1 MRFRAVLLI
10 VFVSCAPGQGEPP
23 PRPAAAPP
31 TAKAPQRLR
40 TEIVAVFPHDT
51 AAYTQGLVFLGGALF
66 ESTGLYGASSVR
78 RVELATG
85 KVEQEVKLPNSY
97 FGEGLA
103 AVEGRLVQL
112 TWREGLAFVYDAAQ
126 LLRTGEL
133 RYPGDG
139 WGLCWDGEHLV
150 MSDGSALL
158 TFREPSTFAEVRKV
172 LVQREGS
179 AVYQL
184 NELECVEGEIWAN
197 VYQSEDIVRIDPAS
211 GEVTAVVNATGLLT
225 SEERQS
231 AEVLNGIAWH
241 TERKTFF
248 LTGKFWPKLFE
259 VRFVP
264 VSPYSATRGGS

>member
-1 MRFRAVLLI
+1 MRLRAVLLA

-23 PRPAAAPP
+23 AKPAAAPP
-31 TAKAPQRLR
+31 AKAPQRLR
-40 TEIVAVFPHDT
+40 TEIVAVYPHDT
-51 AAYTQGLVFLGGALF
+51 AAYTQGLVFLGGVLF

-85 KVEQEVKLPNSY
+85 KVAQEVKLPNSY

-103 AVEGRLVQL
+103 AADGRLIQL

-158 TFREPSTFAEVRKV
+158 TFREPATFAEVRKV

-197 VYQSEDIVRIDPAS
+197 VYQSEEIVRIDPAS
-211 GEVTAVVNATGLLT
+211 GEVTAVVDASGLLT
-225 SEERQS
+225 GEERQS

-241 TERKTFF
+241 EERKTFF

-264 VSPYSATRGGS
+264 RSRTMAEETR